1 MVMKLIFNLNELNIK
16 KEIVFDEEVIKND
29 ELDRRIYDLEN
40 ARVFGKFYI
49 DSMKDV
55 ILDCKFIGTMF
66 IEDSI
71 SLEKVPYNFE
81 INIEENLN
89 DIKENYQDC
98 YVFSKNTLDLIKVLW
113 QNIVLEVPISYT
125 KVYDA
130 NLKGNGWEL
139 KTEEKSKDIDP
150 RLKKLEDLLKGD
162 D

>member
-1 MVMKLIFNLNELNIK
+1 MIFNLNELNIK
-16 KEIVFDEEVIKND
+16 NEIIINEKVEKND
-29 ELDRRIYDLEN
+29 LLDKRIYDLKN
-40 ARVFGKFYI
+40 GVVIGKIYV
-49 DSMKDV
+49 DSTNDI
-55 ILDCKFIGTMF
+55 ILDCKFSGTMF

-71 SLEKVPYNFE
+71 SLDSVPYDFE
-81 INIEENLN
+81 IDIEEKLE
-89 DIKENYQDC
+89 DIIENYQDC

-125 KVYDA
+125 KVVDA

-139 KTEEKSKDIDP
+139 KTQEKSEDIDP